1 MRLKDNENT
10 RRTHIAEYINE
21 CMCREYGGS
30 DAEDKRYK
38 VLKLFTRKTKILINF
53 KF

>member
-1 MRLKDNENT
+1 MKIQDEIHKLNILMSACVES
-10 RRTHIAEYINE
+10 
-21 CMCREYGGS
+21 MVGS
-30 DAEDKRYK
+30 DAEDKHYK